1 VADPSAARSD
11 CGQLADLGDADAVAR
26 LRNRRIRLDFTDT
39 GFVAVEEIVVRPDQG
54 VDAHAG
60 SIAGAHF
67 DAAGQANAFMSRSGY
82 TRFVLCL
89 VLGLPLGVVAILT
102 AVYSRATDL
111 KLPNRDYW
119 LAPQRIDRTRAF
131 LVAHGVW
138 FGSLL
143 VALVCCVHWL
153 ELGANRLQ
161 PPHLSNQTF
170 AVVLLAFLIA
180 TAVWIAAHL
189 MRTAIASD
197 AATLKIAPRCRHAC

>member
-1 VADPSAARSD
+1 MIPSSPPLRYPHRVTWAVFIALLAFAVLFVISTVSQLPPMVAS
-11 CGQLADLGDADAVAR
+11 
-26 LRNRRIRLDFTDT
+26 
-39 GFVAVEEIVVRPDQG
+39 
-54 VDAHAG
+54 
-60 SIAGAHF
+60 HF

-89 VLGLPLGVVAILT
+89 VLGLPLAVVAILT

-143 VALVCCVHWL
+143 VILACFVHWL
-153 ELGANRLQ
+153 ELTANRAQ
-161 PPHLSNQTF
+161 PPHLSNSMF
-170 AVVLLAFLIA
+170 AAVMIAFLLA
-180 TAVWIAAHL
+180 TAAWIAAL
-189 MRTAIASD
+189 MVAFRRPIGE
-197 AATLKIAPRCRHAC
+197 